1 MRREI
6 DTLRADLMRA
16 NAMLRES
23 HERIAQVCAR
33 PSRPAPG
40 RKAQSMRVVRGG
52 GARLRVLI
60 VEDDALTGRT
70 YLRLLARQFD
80 ALLCPTIGDARH
92 AIEARAW
99 DVAVIDLDMR
109 DGSGA
114 SLVATI
120 RDSDRARENE
130 RREAG
135 QAAATRIVIASGLGA
150 SDVDDHLRRHGVDRR
165 DVVEIHAK
173 WDDPDALVASVAMR

>member
-33 PSRPAPG
+33 PSRPAPA
-40 RKAQSMRVVRGG
+40 RKAQSMRVVRNGV
-52 GARLRVLI
+52 RLRVLI

-70 YLRLLARQFD
+70 YLRLLGRHHD
-80 ALLCPTIGDARH
+80 ALLCPTLGDARH

-120 RDSDRARENE
+120 RDSDRARESE

-135 QAAATRIVIASGLGA
+135 QAAATRVVIASGLGA

-165 DVVEIHAK
+165 DVEVHAK